1 MSSTKKVLPNFVKTL
16 VIASLA
22 TISVSAFAGDH
33 GKSEDKMP
41 ELKDMK
47 AKSTEL
53 KAEELT
59 SELDGSADVSELE
72 AEAKSMMEE
81 KTSDAEVIAEEAKPQ
96 L

>member
-22 TISVSAFAGDH
+22 TISVSAFAGDKNK
-33 GKSEDKMP
+33 GEKMP

-59 SELDGSADVSELE
+59 SELGGGAEASDLE
-72 AEAKSMMEE
+72 AEAKSMMKE
-81 KTSDAEVIAEEAKPQ
+81 KASDAEVVAEEAKPQ